1 MAEVRVSIGGRDFE
15 VACHDGEEHFLQ
27 SAALLLDNEAS
38 ALNEALGRMP
48 ETRMLLMSGLMLA
61 DKTASL
67 EDQLKNAPSAAAV
80 KPAPVEDEAAQKRAR
95 RAEAQLGE
103 TQTELAELRA
113 EMAELQAKA
122 HAVVKKATEAETAR
136 DRAEAKAHEAQAAR
150 DRAQA
155 KAAEIEAARDASEA
169 KATEAEAARD
179 AAVSVMQTMVLRV
192 EAAAEK
198 MKKAG

>member
-67 EDQLKNAPSAAAV
+67 EDQLKNAPAAAA
-80 KPAPVEDEAAQKRAR
+80 KLAPVEDEAAQKRAR
-95 RAEAQLGE
+95 KAEAQLSE
-103 TQTELAELRA
+103 AQTELAELRA
-113 EMAELQAKA
+113 ELAELQAKA
-122 HAVVKKATEAETAR
+122 HAVVKKATEAETQR
-136 DRAEAKAHEAQAAR
+136 ESTKAKVGEL
-150 DRAQA
+150 
-155 KAAEIEAARDASEA
+155 EGARDAAEA
-169 KATEAEAARD
+169 RAVEAEAARD
-179 AAVSVMQTMVLRV
+179 AAVSVMQSMVKRI
-192 EAAAEK
+192 ENAAENV
-198 MKKAG
+198 KKAG